1 MNIYF
6 TIFTKMVNREAQ
18 ELTEAL
24 RLQKLRAALYLLNHI
39 EKSNGDDFRVAIEL
53 KEDVYIA
60 ETDTES
66 FEQNKNYDS
75 KSTFSINSTEVL
87 KSLCSFLDIWFENEF
102 SAKIAFCFLSTNKI
116 AQDSASSRSKRLG
129 ITFPSE
135 KILNE
140 LSSGDILRIKNVV
153 EIVKSIIIDFY
164 KENHGAE
171 INMIKY
177 LEELSDD
184 LWIDFLTQIKW
195 IFDYPSVDELD
206 NEVSDNIKNS
216 KYYSSIYNEETCV
229 SIKSSLLDLVETRSY
244 QLGKTFRLVS
254 PSDIKLIFSQQASIQ
269 NSNLESDEV
278 HKLWENIDVPDDV
291 RNFSEKV
298 LAVCPDFD
306 VKRLS
311 LYERK
316 VAMAKVE
323 EERLKNET
331 QYLALKYRVFDFCDH
346 KLFGVISSL
355 KDKAIPEEKLV
366 EIIEKINQECTE
378 EFKQL
383 KRQYNYGI
391 DRNSVV
397 LELFLEFVDS
407 CYLAFD

>member
-1 MNIYF
+1 
-6 TIFTKMVNREAQ
+6 MVNREAQ

-39 EKSNGDDFRVAIEL
+39 ENSNGDDFRVAIEL

-60 ETDTES
+60 ETNGES

-102 SAKIAFCFLSTNKI
+102 SSKITFCFLSTNKI
-116 AQDSASSRSKRLG
+116 AKESSSKRSKRLG
-129 ITFPSE
+129 ITFPKE
-135 KILNE
+135 KVLNE
-140 LSSGDILRIKNVV
+140 IGSGDFERVKNVV
-153 EIVKSIIIDFY
+153 KLVKLIIIDFY
-164 KENHGAE
+164 KENYSAE
-171 INMIKY
+171 INMIKN
-177 LEELSDD
+177 LEALSDD
-184 LWIDFLTQIKW
+184 LWIDFLNQINW
-195 IFDYPSVDELD
+195 IFDYPSVEELD
-206 NEVSDNIKNS
+206 KEVSDNIKNS
-216 KYYSSIYNEETCV
+216 RHYSSIYNEETCA
-229 SIKSSLLDLVETRSY
+229 SIKSSLLDLVETKSY

-278 HKLWENIDVPDDV
+278 HKLWENILVPDDV

-331 QYLALKYRVFDFCDH
+331 QYLALKYRVFDFCDN
-346 KLFGVISSL
+346 KLFDVISTL
-355 KDKAIPEEKLV
+355 NDKAIQEEKLV
-366 EIIEKINQECTE
+366 EIIEKINLECTE